1 MARRRRKNPPRASDT
16 GRGRLMRLQKYLARA
31 GVASRRG
38 SEDLIVSGRVR
49 VNGEVVTKLG
59 TTVDPD
65 SARVEVD
72 RRRIRLKPA
81 LWLALNKPPGYTCT
95 RHDPRGRPIIY
106 DLLPAEVRH
115 LPHVGRLD
123 FMSEGLLLLSNEGD
137 VVHRLLHPRTGI
149 ERVYHARLR
158 GPVTAGL
165 PDRLRAGVALE
176 DGPARAR
183 RARWITPPHRSSPT
197 VEIVLAEGRNR
208 EIRRMLASLDVTLRT
223 LRRTSFGPIRL
234 GALAAGA
241 TRELSPKERAALRRA
256 AGPACSG
263 AVLE

>member
-1 MARRRRKNPPRASDT
+1 MARRRRKNPPTSHA
-16 GRGRLMRLQKYLARA
+16 GRRRLMRLQKYLARA
-31 GVASRRG
+31 GVDSRRG

-49 VNGEVVTKLG
+49 VNGEVVTRLG
-59 TTVDPD
+59 TAVDPD

-81 LWLALNKPPGYTCT
+81 LWLALHKPPGYTCT
-95 RHDPRGRPIIY
+95 RRDPGGRPIIY

-149 ERVYHARLR
+149 ERVYHAKLR
-158 GPVTAGL
+158 GPATAEIPG
-165 PDRLRAGVALE
+165 RLRAGVALE

-183 RARWITPPHRSSPT
+183 RARWITPPHTSSPT

-208 EIRRMLASLDVTLRT
+208 EIRRMLASLGVTLRR

-241 TRELSPKERAALRRA
+241 TRELSPKERAALKRA
-256 AGPACSG
+256 AAPACSG
-263 AVLE
+263 AVRE

>member
-1 MARRRRKNPPRASDT
+1 
-16 GRGRLMRLQKYLARA
+16 MRLQKYLARA

-38 SEDLIVSGRVR
+38 SEELITGGRVR

-59 TTVDPD
+59 TTVDPNAA
-65 SARVEVD
+65 SVEVD
-72 RRRIRLKPA
+72 RRRIRLKPV

-95 RHDPRGRPIIY
+95 RHDPGGRPIIY
-106 DLLPAEVRH
+106 DLLPADARH

-137 VVHRLLHPRTGI
+137 IVHRLLHPRTGI

-158 GPVTAGL
+158 GPVTAEL
-165 PDRLRAGVALE
+165 PDRLRAGVVLE

-183 RARWITPPHRSSPT
+183 RAGWITPPHASSPT

-208 EIRRMLASLDVTLRT
+208 EIRRMLASLGVTLRR

-241 TRELSPKERAALRRA
+241 TRELSPKERAALKRA

-263 AVLE
+263 TVRE

>member
-1 MARRRRKNPPRASDT
+1 
-16 GRGRLMRLQKYLARA
+16 MRLQKYLARA

-38 SEDLIVSGRVR
+38 SEELIASGRVR
-49 VNGEVVTKLG
+49 VNGEVVTRLG
-59 TTVDPD
+59 TTVDPN
-65 SARVEVD
+65 AERVEVD
-72 RRRIRLKPA
+72 RRRVRLKPV
-81 LWLALNKPPGYTCT
+81 LWLALNKPPGYACT
-95 RHDPRGRPIIY
+95 RHDPGRRPIIY
-106 DLLPAEVRH
+106 DLLSADTRH

-123 FMSEGLLLLSNEGD
+123 FMSEGLILLSNEGD

-149 ERVYHARLR
+149 ERVYRARLR
-158 GPVTAGL
+158 GPALAEL

-183 RARWITPPHRSSPT
+183 RAGWITPPHTASPT
-197 VEIVLAEGRNR
+197 VEIVLTEGRNR
-208 EIRRMLASLDVTLRT
+208 EIRRMLAALGVTLRS

-234 GALAAGA
+234 GGLAAGA

-263 AVLE
+263 AVTE

>member
-1 MARRRRKNPPRASDT
+1 
-16 GRGRLMRLQKYLARA
+16 MRLQKYLSRA
-31 GVASRRG
+31 GVASRRR
-38 SEDLIVSGRVR
+38 SEELIASGRVR

-59 TTVDPD
+59 TTVDPN
-65 SARVEVD
+65 AERVEVD
-72 RRRIRLKPA
+72 RRRIRLRPM
-81 LWLALNKPPGYTCT
+81 LWLALHKPPGYACT
-95 RHDPRGRPIIY
+95 RHDPGGRPIIY
-106 DLLPAEVRH
+106 DLLPAGTRH

-149 ERVYHARLR
+149 ERVYRAKLR
-158 GPVTAGL
+158 GPVTAEL

-183 RARWITPPHRSSPT
+183 RAGWITPPHTSSPT

-208 EIRRMLASLDVTLRT
+208 EIRRMLASLGITLLR
-223 LRRTSFGPIRL
+223 LRRTSFGPVRL

-241 TRELSPKERAALRRA
+241 ARELSPKERAALRLA
-256 AGPACSG
+256 AGPACSR
-263 AVLE
+263 AVRE

>member
-1 MARRRRKNPPRASDT
+1 
-16 GRGRLMRLQKYLARA
+16 MRLQKYLAGA

-38 SEDLIVSGRVR
+38 SEELIAGGRVR

-59 TTVDPD
+59 TTVDP
-65 SARVEVD
+65 SADRVEVD
-72 RRRIRLKPA
+72 RRLIHLKPV
-81 LWLALNKPPGYTCT
+81 LWLALNKPPGYACT
-95 RHDPRGRPIIY
+95 RHDPGRRPIIY
-106 DLLPAEVRH
+106 DLLPADARH

-158 GPVTAGL
+158 GPVTAEL
-165 PDRLRAGVALE
+165 PDRLRAGVALD

-183 RARWITPPHRSSPT
+183 RAGWITPPQTRSPT
-197 VEIVLAEGRNR
+197 VEIVLTEGRNR
-208 EIRRMLASLDVTLRT
+208 EIRRMLASLGVTLRS

-241 TRELSPKERAALRRA
+241 TRRLSQKERAALRRA
-256 AGPACSG
+256 AGPACSR
-263 AVLE
+263 AVTE

>member
-1 MARRRRKNPPRASDT
+1 
-16 GRGRLMRLQKYLARA
+16 MRLQKYLARA

-38 SEDLIVSGRVR
+38 SEELIAAGRVR

-59 TTVDPD
+59 TTVDPN
-65 SARVEVD
+65 SATVDVD
-72 RRRIRLKPA
+72 RRRIRLKPV

-95 RHDPRGRPIIY
+95 RHDPGGRPIIY
-106 DLLPAEVRH
+106 DLLPADARH

-149 ERVYHARLR
+149 ERVYHAKLR
-158 GPVTAGL
+158 GPVMPEL

-176 DGPARAR
+176 DGPSRAR
-183 RARWITPPHRSSPT
+183 RAGWVTPPHTSSPT

-208 EIRRMLASLDVTLRT
+208 EIRRMLASLGVTLRW

-234 GALAAGA
+234 GPLAAGA

-263 AVLE
+263 TVRE

>member
-1 MARRRRKNPPRASDT
+1 
-16 GRGRLMRLQKYLARA
+16 MRLQKYLARA
-31 GVASRRG
+31 GVASRRA
-38 SEDLIVSGRVR
+38 SEELIASGRVR

-59 TTVDPD
+59 TRVDPN
-65 SARVEVD
+65 AERVEVD
-72 RRRIRLKPA
+72 RRRIRLKPV
-81 LWLALNKPPGYTCT
+81 LWLALNKPPGYACT
-95 RHDPRGRPIIY
+95 RHDPGRRPVIY
-106 DLLPAEVRH
+106 DLLPADVRH

-158 GPVTAGL
+158 GPLAAEL

-183 RARWITPPHRSSPT
+183 RADWITPPHGSSPT
-197 VEIVLAEGRNR
+197 VEIVLTEGRNR
-208 EIRRMLASLDVTLRT
+208 EIRRMLAALGVTLLR
-223 LRRTSFGPIRL
+223 LRRTSFGPVRL

-241 TRELSPKERAALRRA
+241 TRELSPKERQALRRA
-256 AGPACSG
+256 AGRACSP
-263 AVLE
+263 AVME